1 MGLTGRQIYG
11 VLNAQW
17 ADPSDVKMLQLS
29 GLSYTWD
36 NGRPPNDRVIEI
48 RKNGV
53 SINKNATYS
62 VTVNSFLSTGGDNF
76 SAFKNGTNNKNGPI
90 DLDALVNYL
99 SKLPQPFT
107 KTIDDRIVRRN

>member
-1 MGLTGRQIYG
+1 MGLTGRQIYD

-17 ADPSDVKMLQLS
+17 ADPSDVKMLQIS

-76 SAFKNGTNNKNGPI
+76 SAFKNGTNNKNGPNDI
-90 DLDALVNYL
+90 DALVNYI
-99 SKLPQPFT
+99 SKLPQPFNGANNG
-107 KTIDDRIVRRN
+107 RIVRRN